1 MLILTRRLG
10 EKIIINENISLLVM
24 DVKGCQ
30 VRLGIEAPSDVSVH
44 RQEIF
49 LKVKA
54 EQDAL
59 MQGNPHTN
67 VTLAETFRAHQ
78 QTH

>member
-1 MLILTRRLG
+1 
-10 EKIIINENISLLVM
+10 M

-30 VRLGIEAPSDVSVH
+30 VRLGIEAPSNVTVH

-59 MQGNPHTN
+59 MQGNPNTN